1 VQIAGH
7 TIVSSIGVG
16 DKTGAPFSRFSTHSG
31 RIFEMGKIFKTVA
44 VTMGALLL
52 NIGFSNAGSQ
62 PPAVGGVL
70 PDFSLA
76 VPNNVDH
83 QSYLGVTGKEA
94 FSIPEI
100 KAEVVIVQIFS
111 MY

>member
-1 VQIAGH
+1 LNLREKTEISG
-7 TIVSSIGVG
+7 ISFG
-16 DKTGAPFSRFSTHSG
+16 DKTDALFTRFSLFPG
-31 RIFEMGKIFKTVA
+31 RTFEMGKIFKTAA
-44 VTMGALLL
+44 VLTGFLLM
-52 NIGFSNAGSQ
+52 NFSFSNAGSQ

-76 VPNNVDH
+76 VPKKIDH
-83 QSYLGVTGKEA
+83 QSYLGVAGKEA

-100 KAEVVIVQIFS
+100 KADVVIIQIFS